1 MKPVSILII
10 GLIGLLGS
18 VLAAPSLAA
27 DASDEPLFSLTADA
41 EPLGDLLHEI
51 ARQTGYQF
59 TLDGQ
64 WQDHPVSAAIT
75 NLPLEQGLKRLL
87 RSLNHTIIWD
97 SDRHITIMVF
107 GKADPVRPSTA
118 VSYGAPPQDAEPDI
132 DLPADDDTTVETESE
147 AVDTA
152 ETASQPA
159 AADDSPEDESSDRET
174 DAAGKPKPADE

>member
-18 VLAAPSLAA
+18 VLAAPSLAT

-41 EPLGDLLHEI
+41 EPLGVLLQEI
-51 ARQTGYQF
+51 TIQTGYRF
-59 TLDGQ
+59 TLDGK
-64 WQDHPVSAAIT
+64 WQDHPVSAAIA

-97 SDRHITIMVF
+97 ADRRITIMVF
-107 GKADPVRPSTA
+107 GKADPVRPSAA

-132 DLPADDDTTVETESE
+132 GLPADDDTTVVTESE

-152 ETASQPA
+152 ETAAKPA
-159 AADDSPEDESSDRET
+159 AADDSPEDGASDRET
-174 DAAGKPKPADE
+174 DATGRPKPTDE